1 MSKEQ
6 EMFAL
11 IDEFEN
17 SSLNARN
24 FCKIKDM
31 VPQLFITGRKRKP
44 GWNHPE
50 ATGL

>member
-24 FCKIKDM
+24 FCKAKGG
-31 VPQLFITGRKRKP
+31 VPSTMGGNIIFLRIIR
-44 GWNHPE
+44 
-50 ATGL
+50 